1 MKYSELLQFNP
12 IEDVIQLTSANDANK
27 ARDYV
32 KTYVMSEGMANNL
45 KPTVLDQ
52 LQMEEVIDNK
62 GVLIVGNYGTGK
74 SHLMSVISSIAKDSE
89 NLNYI
94 QNQSFKDNAQCIAGK
109 FEVLRLEIG
118 GVTMPLRE
126 IIMGEVEDD
135 LNNRGIN
142 YSLPDFKQVRDNKKV
157 LNDMMIAFETKYP
170 DKGYLIVVDEFLSY
184 LTTRNQAQLTLDL
197 EFLRAMGEMC
207 SKSKLRIIFGV
218 QEKIFD
224 NPKFS
229 YVSDTLKKV
238 SDRFTQLVI
247 TKESTA
253 FVVSE
258 RILKKTSEQKAMIRS
273 HLEQFSSLYAGMSS
287 RMDEFVDLYPIHPSY
302 IDVFNKIYLIENR
315 HILKNISVTIKDLFN
330 KDVPTN
336 EPGIISFDDYWR
348 AIKSNGMLK
357 SDVTISRVVN
367 ASGQLE
373 EIVNRSFP
381 KVHYK
386 QTAIKIIYA
395 LSVHR
400 LTTNGLDVKSGLT
413 AENLKDDLCIYLQM
427 PEQDSEFLLGIIKQT
442 LKDIVTTVSGQFI
455 IFNEAN
461 SQYYIDVD
469 KTVDYDEKIKQKAS
483 LVTNDELN
491 RSFYEVVYGCLEW
504 RVKQYVPGFD
514 IYEYDLNWDS
524 HNYYRPGYLF
534 LGQPAERSTA
544 QPVRDFYIHVMP
556 LYGNDV
562 CEVENLDDE
571 VYFYFKSTDDFK
583 EDLANFA
590 AAKSLSE
597 ISEGNEKDAYI
608 NKASINRRK
617 LIRYLSENKNTCFT
631 VSYKKVNRQLI
642 EVLKGRYNKDLNF
655 KDTIDLAASLCL
667 EDYFTNKYL
676 LFPKM
681 DIKITR
687 TNEKEIFDDARY
699 YFSGRKTKNI
709 LYVMNSLKLLD
720 NDKIDVTNSEYATY
734 YINQLKTLPSQ
745 GVINFSDIFD
755 HVYMDEYVD
764 KRFGMN
770 TRMMSILFLSLI
782 YSGYANMTLK
792 NSNQLNV
799 GNVDTA
805 GRIFSSD
812 LLEFKYISKPTE
824 MSLAE
829 LKHLFDVLDLNSAKL
844 DQEKTREKAIEDLLS
859 SAQHVSGLAVINARK
874 VEENFSLWGED
885 LANSF
890 IKQNMRNAC
899 AIINNEFS
907 NYSAKYN
914 TVARL
919 HNFKHTMEEVDNLKK
934 QLDYVQMI
942 PEYVAFKADCL
953 ENVNYISQIEGF
965 KTGLENEIE
974 DAKGFFRKQRDSIAN
989 GTSGEIAA
997 DNVNKE
1003 LEKIK
1008 NKYINIYFDAH
1019 KKKRLDISDAKR
1031 KGEIQ
1036 QGVLFSNLKKLK
1048 DIHILSASKCT
1059 EIEDELVGLQICFNL
1074 TPTDLKNSPIC
1085 PHCKFKLD
1093 DSGKNVFGQ
1102 LDNIENK
1109 IDDLIEEYT
1118 SNLYDAVSDPL
1129 VKDQEKFLN
1138 KEQQAIIDDFIST
1151 KKLPKRVDDFFVKSI
1166 EAMLKGFKPI
1176 VIPADEL
1183 SKKLSS
1189 IGPCDVDTF
1198 KKKVDEIV
1206 STYTNNAG
1214 DSSIRIIVKND

>member
-1 MKYSELLQFNP
+1 MKYSDLLQFNP
-12 IEDVIQLTSANDANK
+12 IEDVIQLTSANDSNK
-27 ARDYV
+27 AKEYV
-32 KTYVMSEGMANNL
+32 KTYVMSETMASNL

-52 LQMEEVIDNK
+52 LQMDEVIDNK

-74 SHLMSVISSIAKDSE
+74 SHLMSVISSIAKDGD
-89 NLNYI
+89 NLDYI
-94 QNQSFKDNAQCIAGK
+94 QNQNFKNNAKCIAGK

-135 LNNRGIN
+135 LNGRGIN
-142 YSLPDFKQVRDNKKV
+142 YEMPDFKQVRDNKKV
-157 LNDMMIAFETKYP
+157 LNDMMMAFASKYP

-258 RILKKTSEQKAMIRS
+258 RILKKTAEQKAMIRN
-273 HLEQFSSLYAGMSS
+273 HLEQFSNLYSGMSS

-330 KDVPTN
+330 KEVPAN
-336 EPGIISFDDYWR
+336 APGIISFDDYWR

-357 SDVTISRVVN
+357 SDVTISRVVS

-373 EIVNRSFP
+373 EIINRSFP
-381 KVHYK
+381 KAHYK
-386 QTAIKIIYA
+386 NTAIKIIYA

-400 LTTNGLDVKSGLT
+400 LTTSGLDVKSGLT
-413 AENLKDDLCIYLQM
+413 AENLKDDLCIYLPI

-491 RSFYEVVYGCLEW
+491 RSFYKVVYGCLEW
-504 RVKQYVPGFD
+504 RAKQYVTNFD

-524 HNYYRPGYLF
+524 HNYYRAGYLF

-556 LYGNDV
+556 PYGNDIAA
-562 CEVENLDDE
+562 VEDLDDE
-571 VYFYFKSTDDFK
+571 VYFYFKSTDEFK
-583 EDLANFA
+583 IDLANFA
-590 AAKSLSE
+590 AATSLSE
-597 ISEGNEKDAYI
+597 ISEGNEKDAYDS
-608 NKASINRRK
+608 KALNVRRK
-617 LIRYLSENKNTCFT
+617 LIRFLSENKNTCFT
-631 VSYKKVNRQLI
+631 VSYKKTNKQLI

-655 KDTIDLAASLCL
+655 KDTIDLASSLCL
-667 EDYFTNKYL
+667 EDYFVNKYPA
-676 LFPKM
+676 FPKM
-681 DIKITR
+681 NTKITR

-709 LYVMNSLKLLD
+709 IDVFESINLLV
-720 NDKIDVTNSEYATY
+720 NDKIDITNSEYASY
-734 YINQLKTLPSQ
+734 YANQLKNMPSQ
-745 GVINFSDIFD
+745 GVINFSDVFE
-755 HVYMDEYVD
+755 HVYMDEYID

-770 TRMMSILFLSLI
+770 TRFMSIILLSLV
-782 YSGYANMTLK
+782 YAGYANLTLK
-792 NSNQLNV
+792 NGEQLNV
-799 GNVDTA
+799 GNVETA
-805 GRIFSSD
+805 GKKFASD
-812 LLEFKYISKPTE
+812 ILEFKYISKPSE

-829 LKHLFDVLDLNSAKL
+829 LKHLFDVLSLNSAKL
-844 DQEKTREKAIEDLLS
+844 DQESTREKAIEDLLGAAQKA
-859 SAQHVSGLAVINARK
+859 SALAVINGRK
-874 VEENFSLWGED
+874 IEESFTLWGED
-885 LANSF
+885 LVSPF
-890 IKQNMRNAC
+890 VKQNMRDAC
-899 AIINNEFS
+899 HIINSEFS

-919 HNFKHTMEEVDNLKK
+919 HNFNHTMEEVDDLKK
-934 QLDYVQMI
+934 RLNYVQMI
-942 PEYVAFKADCL
+942 PEYITFKSDCL

-965 KTGLENEIE
+965 KTGLESEIE
-974 DAKGFFRKQRDSIAN
+974 EAKEFFRSQRDSISS
-989 GTSGEIAA
+989 GTRGEIVA
-997 DNVNKE
+997 DKVNKE

-1008 NKYINIYFDAH
+1008 NQYINIYFDAH
-1019 KKKRLDISDAKR
+1019 KKKRLDITDAKR
-1031 KGEIQ
+1031 KGDIL
-1036 QGVLFSNLKKLK
+1036 QGALFTNLKKLK
-1048 DIHILSASKCT
+1048 GVDILSASKCDQ
-1059 EIEDELVGLQICFNL
+1059 IENDMIGLQVCFSL
-1074 TPTDLKNSPIC
+1074 TATDLKNSPIC

-1093 DSGKNVFGQ
+1093 ELSKNVNGQ
-1102 LDNIENK
+1102 LDNIENR

-1118 SNLYDAVSDPL
+1118 NNLYDAVSDPL
-1129 VKDQEKFLN
+1129 VKDQEKFLTS
-1138 KEQQAIIDDFIST
+1138 EQQKAINDFITT

-1176 VIPADEL
+1176 VISATDL
-1183 SKKLSS
+1183 TNKLGS

-1198 KKKVDEIV
+1198 KKKVDEIISV
-1206 STYTNNAG
+1206 YTNGTKDNN
-1214 DSSIRIIVKND
+1214 IRIIVKND

>member
-12 IEDVIQLTSANDANK
+12 IEDVIQLTSANDSNK
-27 ARDYV
+27 AIEYV
-32 KTYVMSEGMANNL
+32 KTYVMSDTMANNL

-52 LQMEEVIDNK
+52 LQMDEVIDNK

-74 SHLMSVISSIAKDSE
+74 SHLMSVISSIAKDKD
-89 NLNYI
+89 NLDYV
-94 QNQSFKDNAQCIAGK
+94 QNQNFKDAAKCIAGK

-126 IIMGEVEDD
+126 IIMGEVEED
-135 LNNRGIN
+135 LNNRGID
-142 YSLPDFKQVRDNKKV
+142 YEMPDFKQVRDNKRV
-157 LNDMMIAFETKYP
+157 LNDMMVAFATKYP
-170 DKGYLIVVDEFLSY
+170 EKGYLIVVDEFLSY

-258 RILKKTSEQKAMIRS
+258 RILKKTAEQKAIIRK
-273 HLEQFSSLYAGMSS
+273 HLEQFSHLYAGMSS

-330 KDVPTN
+330 KEVPEN
-336 EPGIISFDDYWR
+336 APGIISFDDYWR

-381 KVHYK
+381 KAHYK
-386 QTAIKIIYA
+386 STAIKIIYA

-400 LTTNGLDVKSGLT
+400 LTTNGLDVKTGLT
-413 AENLKDDLCIYLQM
+413 AENLKDDLCIYLPI
-427 PEQDSEFLLGIIKQT
+427 PEQDSEFLLAIIKQT

-455 IFNEAN
+455 IFNESN

-469 KTVDYDEKIKQKAS
+469 KTVDYDEKIKQRAS

-491 RSFYEVVYGCLEW
+491 RSFYKIVYGCLEW
-504 RVKQYVPGFD
+504 RAKQYVTNFD

-524 HNYYRPGYLF
+524 HNYYRAGYLF

-544 QPVRDFYIHVMP
+544 QPVRDFYIHIMP
-556 LYGNDV
+556 PYGDDIAT
-562 CEVENLDDE
+562 VENLDDE
-571 VYFYFKSTDDFK
+571 VYFYFKSSEDFK

-590 AAKSLSE
+590 AANSLSE
-597 ISEGNEKDAYI
+597 ISEGNEKDAYDT
-608 NKASINRRK
+608 KASNTRRK

-631 VSYKKVNRQLI
+631 VSYKKMTKQLI

-655 KDTIDLAASLCL
+655 KDTIDLASSLCL
-667 EDYFTNKYL
+667 EDYFDNKYP

-681 DIKITR
+681 NIKITR
-687 TNEKEIFDDARY
+687 ANEKDIFDDARF
-699 YFSGRKTKNI
+699 YFGGRRTKQITDVFASVN
-709 LYVMNSLKLLD
+709 LL
-720 NDKIDVTNSEYATY
+720 NGDKIDVTNSEYAMY
-734 YINQLKTLPSQ
+734 YVNQLKDMPSQ
-745 GVINFSDIFD
+745 GVVNFSDIFD
-755 HVYMDEYVD
+755 HIYMDEYVD
-764 KRFGMN
+764 KKFGMN
-770 TRMMSILFLSLI
+770 TRFMSIILLSLV

-792 NSNQLNV
+792 NGEQLNV
-799 GNVDTA
+799 GNVDAA
-805 GRIFSSD
+805 GKKMSYDI
-812 LLEFKYISKPTE
+812 LEFKYISNPTE

-829 LKHLFDVLDLNSAKL
+829 LKHMFDVLGLNSAKL

-859 SAQHVSGLAVINARK
+859 AAQRACGLAVNSGRK
-874 VEENFSLWGED
+874 IDDSFSLWGED
-885 LANSF
+885 LVPSLL
-890 IKQNMRNAC
+890 KQNMSNAC
-899 AIINNEFS
+899 HIINNEFS

-919 HNFKHTMEEVDNLKK
+919 HNFKHTMAEVDGIKKNLEFV
-934 QLDYVQMI
+934 QLI
-942 PEYVAFKADCL
+942 PEYVTFKTNCL

-965 KTGLENEIE
+965 TTGLEKDIE
-974 DAKGFFRKQRDSIAN
+974 EAKEFFRNRRDSIAS
-989 GTSGEIAA
+989 GTRGETAA
-997 DNVNKE
+997 DKVNKV
-1003 LEKIK
+1003 LETIK
-1008 NKYINIYFDAH
+1008 NKYIDIYFEAH
-1019 KKKRLDISDAKR
+1019 KKKRLDITDAKR

-1036 QGVLFSNLKKLK
+1036 QGALFANLKKLK
-1048 DIHILSASKCT
+1048 GIDILSTSKCDQ
-1059 EIEDELVGLQICFNL
+1059 IENDLSNLNICISL

-1093 DSGKNVFGQ
+1093 EQSKNVYGQ
-1102 LDNIENK
+1102 LENIESR

-1118 SNLYDAVSDPL
+1118 NNLYDAVSDPL
-1129 VKDQEKFLN
+1129 VKDQEKFLS
-1138 KEQQAIIDDFIST
+1138 KEQQKVINDFIAT
-1151 KKLPKRVDDFFVKSI
+1151 KKFPKRVDDFFVKSI
-1166 EAMLKGFKPI
+1166 EAMLKGFKPV
-1176 VIPADEL
+1176 VISASEL
-1183 SKKLSS
+1183 SNKLSS
-1189 IGPCDVDTF
+1189 IGPCDIDTF
-1198 KKKVDEIV
+1198 KKKIDEIV
-1206 STYTNNAG
+1206 SSYTDGTSDN
-1214 DSSIRIIVKND
+1214 SIRIIVKND